1 MHLKTVQSNKHI
13 ANDRVFGINSNK
25 QSHTKQKFEKIF
37 FGNNCKGGSM
47 SAGTYACIPEKFH
60 YNGSNLAR
68 FHQNRGLI
76 VAVSRHHQRCLSQMK
91 LKETHPKVWEKFV
104 NENFSVRNFSFLS
117 VIVTI

>member
-1 MHLKTVQSNKHI
+1 MKTVQSNKHV

-37 FGNNCKGGSM
+37 FGNNCKGESM

-76 VAVSRHHQRCLSQMK
+76 VAVSRYHQGCLSQMK
-91 LKETHPKVWEKFV
+91 LKETHPKDAL
-104 NENFSVRNFSFLS
+104 ENGSEQQTYSQ
-117 VIVTI
+117 